1 MANSRAGEARLHVGH
16 VAGRSA
22 VVSSQAR
29 SPLRLLTP
37 RARGESVWAYTSSFG
52 GGMVAGDCTR
62 LNVTVDAGARC
73 FLSTQASTKIYR
85 NPASLP
91 CSHETHATVRED
103 ALLILAPDPVQC
115 FADSS
120 YEQRQHFTLAEAAN
134 LLLVDW
140 FSAGRTARGER
151 WSFRRYVS
159 RNEVRRAEES
169 ESDRELQRAVPP
181 HPDLLPRGEGVTS
194 SSALTESGAL
204 VGTRQDS
211 EVVEGAQTT
220 PEVGERF
227 SLSPRERAGVR
238 GKEAQLNPRSQVRKP
253 ASAKTL
259 LLDALR
265 LDREDGALESK
276 YRGGALNC
284 FATVVLLGPKLA
296 GHARAILDWCSAQ
309 PIAPGASLV
318 FAASPLHEGAILRFT
333 GTSVEEVGRAIH
345 QRISFVGE
353 LLDDDPW
360 KRKW

>member
-22 VVSSQAR
+22 VLSSQAR

-37 RARGESVWAYTSSFG
+37 RAHGESVWAYTSSFG

-62 LNVTVDAGARC
+62 LEVTVDAGARC

-91 CSHETHATVRED
+91 CSHETHATIHDD

-120 YEQRQHFTLAEAAN
+120 YEQRQRFTLVATGN

-151 WSFRRYVS
+151 WRFRKYVS
-159 RNEVRRAEES
+159 RNEVRRSADLRAAVSQACSLRGAASSNGADES
-169 ESDRELQRAVPP
+169 AFPSSFSPSRSRTGDSADQR
-181 HPDLLPRGEGVTS
+181 
-194 SSALTESGAL
+194 SALRWCPL
-204 VGTRQDS
+204 
-211 EVVEGAQTT
+211 
-220 PEVGERF
+220 
-227 SLSPRERAGVR
+227 
-238 GKEAQLNPRSQVRKP
+238 LND
-253 ASAKTL
+253 AS
-259 LLDALR
+259 R
-265 LDREDGALESK
+265 LDRDYGPLDSK
-276 YRGGALNC
+276 YRGGQSNC
-284 FATVVLLGPKLA
+284 FATVVLLGPKLIE
-296 GHARAILDWCSAQ
+296 HARAVLDWCSAQ
-309 PIAPGASLV
+309 PIAPGANLV
-318 FAASPLHEGAILRFT
+318 FAASPLHEGAILRLA

-345 QRISFVGE
+345 ERLSFVSE
-353 LLDDDPW
+353 LLEDDPW

>member
-1 MANSRAGEARLHVGH
+1 MANSRAGEARLHIGH

-62 LNVTVDAGARC
+62 LDVTVDAAARC

-91 CSHETHATVRED
+91 CSHETHATIHDD

-120 YEQRQHFTLAEAAN
+120 YEQRQHFTLAETAN

-151 WSFRRYVS
+151 WSFRSYLS
-159 RNEVRRAEES
+159 RNEILRDDKR
-169 ESDRELQRAVPP
+169 
-181 HPDLLPRGEGVTS
+181 LLI
-194 SSALTESGAL
+194 
-204 VGTRQDS
+204 
-211 EVVEGAQTT
+211 
-220 PEVGERF
+220 
-227 SLSPRERAGVR
+227 
-238 GKEAQLNPRSQVRKP
+238 
-253 ASAKTL
+253 
-259 LLDALR
+259 DALR
-265 LDREDGALESK
+265 LDRADGPLESK
-276 YRGGALNC
+276 YRGGVFNC

-296 GHARAILDWCSAQ
+296 DHARAILDWCSAQ
-309 PIAPGASLV
+309 PITPGASLV
-318 FAASPLHEGAILRFT
+318 FAASPLHEGAILRFA
-333 GTSVEEVGRAIH
+333 GASVEEVGRGIH
-345 QRISFVGE
+345 ERFSFVGE